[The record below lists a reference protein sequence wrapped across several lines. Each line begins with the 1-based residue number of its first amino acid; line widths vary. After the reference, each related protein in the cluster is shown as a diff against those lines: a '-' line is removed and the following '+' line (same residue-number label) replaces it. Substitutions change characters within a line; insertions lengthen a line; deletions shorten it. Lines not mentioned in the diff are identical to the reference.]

1 MAVDQII
8 LDALAPKGVLRAG
21 INMAN
26 FLLVSGACPDG
37 FRMACRPILPGA
49 LLQNSAWHVN

>member
-8 LDALAPKGVLRAG
+8 LDTLAPKGVLRAG

-37 FRMACRPILPGA
+37 SPDAPMPM
-49 LLQNSAWHVN
+49 

>member
-8 LDALAPKGVLRAG
+8 LDALAPKGVLSAG

-26 FLLVSGACPDG
+26 FHLVSGACPDG
-37 FRMACRPILPGA
+37 SPEVMLGDERVCEFREKV
-49 LLQNSAWHVN
+49 S